1 MSDPRYPIG
10 TFEHTGDVSKARR
23 DEWVR
28 VIATAPQQF
37 RAAVDGLS
45 DAQLDTRYRE
55 GGWTIRQVVH
65 HVADSH
71 INSYIRY
78 RLALTEDNPTIKPY
92 AEDRWAEL
100 ADARSADVAVSL
112 NLIES
117 VHARWVMLLERMSD
131 EDWSR
136 SFFHPERGTVRLD
149 ATAGLYAWHC
159 RHHLAHITLTRER
172 NGW

>member
-10 TFEHTGDVSKARR
+10 TFQHGGDVSRAQR

-28 VIATAPQQF
+28 VIATAPQQY

-71 INSYIRY
+71 INSYVRY

-100 ADARSADVAVSL
+100 ADARMAGVAVSL

-117 VHARWVMLLERMSD
+117 IHARWVMLLESMSE
-131 EDWSR
+131 EDWGR
-136 SFFHPERGTVRLD
+136 SFLHPERGTVRLD